1 MHPGHKCNKYY
12 PTYHPEMAS
21 RCGRDKTK
29 KNDLKNQVFEF
40 PFDKEDLAYEGTHSV
55 CK

>member
-1 MHPGHKCNKYY
+1 MHTGHKCNKYY
-12 PTYHPEMAS
+12 RTYHPKMKS

-29 KNDLKNQVFEF
+29 KNDVKYEVFKF
-40 PFDKEDLAYEGTHSV
+40 LFDKEDLAYEGTHSV